1 MRASRLAL
9 GLAAAHAILFA
20 AAFSANWAWPLAVIM
35 PAPLAWLALSR
46 VPLRLASAAVALCQ
60 GAMWLWLVR
69 WMHAVTG
76 PGHVLLSIYLAA
88 CGVLFVCV
96 LRLAARAC
104 RWPAA
109 LLVPIVWIG
118 IEFLRGE
125 VAFDGYPWYL
135 AGQPVAHWPA
145 LVQSADLLGG
155 YFAGFLA
162 AMVAGLAVDAG
173 RWAADR
179 RDGRR
184 LAVSAGVVLGAQV
197 ANLFYGAWRLGQEL
211 GPASANGPVV
221 LAVQTNLPQDNK
233 IGWPLEQQVEDVAGF
248 LDLSV
253 RGAESAAAAGRP
265 PDLVAW
271 PETMLPGMGLEPD
284 ALALLEARGIA
295 EPVAF
300 VRAVEGLGRRAGA
313 AVLVGA
319 GSYLGLRDDAGEWR
333 WEAHYNSAYL
343 LDGEPPWQRYDKFFL
358 TPFGETMP
366 YISAWPWLER
376 RLLALG
382 AAGMQFDLDAADDV
396 RLMTM
401 KTRDGRELRLGTPIC
416 FEDTSGRVCRRM
428 VYKSGGKRADLLV
441 NLSNDGWF
449 AGHDASR
456 RLHGQIARLRCIEN
470 RVPLARCANTGQ
482 TGFFDSCGRALPVI
496 VSSAGS
502 GYPRPREAG
511 WAAAELPLDPR
522 STLYGRLG
530 DTWGWVCLLGTVTM
544 AALGARRGPAREA
557 E

>member
-1 MRASRLAL
+1 
-9 GLAAAHAILFA
+9 
-20 AAFSANWAWPLAVIM
+20 
-35 PAPLAWLALSR
+35 
-46 VPLRLASAAVALCQ
+46 
-60 GAMWLWLVR
+60 MWLWLVR

-76 PGHVLLSIYLAA
+76 PGHVVLSLYLAA
-88 CGVLFVCV
+88 YGVLFVCG

-104 RWPAA
+104 RCPAA
-109 LLVPIVWIG
+109 VLVPVVWIG

-125 VAFDGYPWYL
+125 VAFNGYPWYM
-135 AGQPVAHWPA
+135 AGQPVAHWLA
-145 LVQSADLLGG
+145 LVQCADLLGG

-162 AMVAGLAVDAG
+162 AMVAGLAVDAA

-179 RDGRR
+179 RAGTR
-184 LAVSAGVVLGAQV
+184 LAVTACAVAGVQL
-197 ANLFYGAWRLGQEL
+197 ANLLYGSWRLGQDV
-211 GPASANGPVV
+211 GGAGVRGPVV

-233 IGWPLEQQVEDVAGF
+233 IGWPLERQVEDVAGF
-248 LDLSV
+248 LELSV
-253 RGAESAAAAGRP
+253 RGAESAAGAGRP
-265 PDLVAW
+265 ADLVAW

-284 ALALLEARGIA
+284 ALAFLEARGIV

-300 VRAVEGLGRRAGA
+300 VRSVELLSRRAGA
-313 AVLVGA
+313 PVVVGA
-319 GSYLGLRDDAGEWR
+319 GSYLGLREDAGEWR
-333 WEAHYNSAYL
+333 WDAHYNSAYL
-343 LDGEPPWQRYDKFFL
+343 VEGGPPWQRYDKFFL

-376 RLLALG
+376 QLLALG
-382 AAGMQFDLDAADDV
+382 AAGMEFDLDGATDV
-396 RLMTM
+396 RLLTL
-401 KTRDGRELRLGTPIC
+401 KTRDGRELRMGTPIC

-428 VYKSGGKRADLLV
+428 VYQHGRKRADLLV

-456 RLHGQIARLRCIEN
+456 RLHGQIARLRCIEG
-470 RVPLARCANTGQ
+470 RVPLARCANTGE
-482 TGFFDSCGRALPVI
+482 TGFFDSCGRVLPLL

-502 GYPRPREAG
+502 EYPRPREAG

-530 DTWGWVCLLGTVTM
+530 DAWGWACLLGAAAL
-544 AALGARRGPAREA
+544 AALGARRGPALEA